1 MKRKITIFDCIN
13 FLILSAVL
21 FITIYPLWYVLC
33 ISLSSTEM
41 INSGT
46 VTLYPKGF
54 NFAAYKQIFGTSK
67 ILRAYS
73 NSVVYTAVGTLCCMA
88 MTIIFVY
95 PLSRKNFVL
104 RKPIT
109 VLITITLYFT
119 GGLIPTFLVVQGTGL
134 LDSMWSLIIPNI
146 IWTFDAI
153 LLRNFFEGVPA
164 ELHEAAIIDGANELR
179 ILTKIYIPLS
189 TSAIATIA
197 LFYAMGQWNSYLLPS
212 IYITSY
218 EKLPLPVIL
227 RDMLMEDTNSNP
239 NSIASNQITPEALKN
254 ATMFVSILPFL
265 IFYPYLQKYFVKG
278 LTMGAVKG

>member
-1 MKRKITIFDCIN
+1 MKQKTTLFDFVN
-13 FLILSAVL
+13 FIILLAVL
-21 FITIYPLWYVLC
+21 FITLYPLWYVLC

-46 VTLYPKGF
+46 VTFYPKGI
-54 NFAAYKQIFGTSK
+54 NLDAYKQIFTTSK
-67 ILRAYS
+67 VPRAYF
-73 NSVVYTAVGTLCCMA
+73 NSVLYTAVGTVCCLA
-88 MTIIFVY
+88 MTVVFAY

-104 RKPIT
+104 RRPLT
-109 VLITITLYFT
+109 LFITITLYFT

-153 LLRNFFEGVPA
+153 LMRNFFEGVPA
-164 ELHEAAIIDGANELR
+164 ELHEAAIVDGANEFK
-179 ILTKIYIPLS
+179 ILYKIYIPLS

-212 IYITSY
+212 IYITTY

-227 RDMLMEDTNSNP
+227 RDMLMDDTSANP
-239 NSIASNQITPEALKN
+239 QSLAGTQITPEALKN
-254 ATMFVSILPFL
+254 ATVFISILPFL
-265 IFYPYLQKYFVKG
+265 VLYPYLQKYFVKG

>member
-1 MKRKITIFDCIN
+1 MKQKTTLFDFVN
-13 FLILSAVL
+13 FIILLAVL
-21 FITIYPLWYVLC
+21 FITLYPLWYVLC

-46 VTLYPKGF
+46 VTFYPKGI
-54 NFAAYKQIFGTSK
+54 NLDAYKQIFTTSK
-67 ILRAYS
+67 VPRAYF
-73 NSVVYTAVGTLCCMA
+73 NSVLYTAVGTVCCLA
-88 MTIIFVY
+88 MTVVFAY

-104 RKPIT
+104 RRPLT
-109 VLITITLYFT
+109 LFITITLYFT

-153 LLRNFFEGVPA
+153 LMRNFFEGVPA
-164 ELHEAAIIDGANELR
+164 ELHEAAIVDGANEFK
-179 ILTKIYIPLS
+179 ILYKIYIPLS

-212 IYITSY
+212 IYITTY

-227 RDMLMEDTNSNP
+227 RDMLMDDTSANP
-239 NSIASNQITPEALKN
+239 QSLAGTQITPEALKN
-254 ATMFVSILPFL
+254 ATVFISILPFL
-265 IFYPYLQKYFVKG
+265 ALYPYLQKYFVKG

>member
-1 MKRKITIFDCIN
+1 MKQKTTLFDFVN
-13 FLILSAVL
+13 FIILLAVL
-21 FITIYPLWYVLC
+21 FITLYPLWYVLC

-46 VTLYPKGF
+46 VTFYPKGI
-54 NFAAYKQIFGTSK
+54 NLDAYKQIFTTSK
-67 ILRAYS
+67 VPRAYF
-73 NSVVYTAVGTLCCMA
+73 NSDLYTAVGTVCCLA
-88 MTIIFVY
+88 MTVVFAY

-104 RKPIT
+104 RRPLT
-109 VLITITLYFT
+109 LFITITLYFT

-153 LLRNFFEGVPA
+153 LMRNFFEGVPA
-164 ELHEAAIIDGANELR
+164 ELHEAAIVDGANEFK
-179 ILTKIYIPLS
+179 ILYKIYIPLS

-212 IYITSY
+212 IYITTY

-227 RDMLMEDTNSNP
+227 RDMLMDDTSANP
-239 NSIASNQITPEALKN
+239 QSLAGTQITPEALKN
-254 ATMFVSILPFL
+254 ATVFISILPFL
-265 IFYPYLQKYFVKG
+265 ALYPYLQKYFVKG

>member
-1 MKRKITIFDCIN
+1 MKQKTTLFDFVN
-13 FLILSAVL
+13 FIILLAVL
-21 FITIYPLWYVLC
+21 FITLYPLWYVLC

-46 VTLYPKGF
+46 VTFYPKGI
-54 NFAAYKQIFGTSK
+54 NLDAYKQIFTTSK
-67 ILRAYS
+67 VPRAYF
-73 NSVVYTAVGTLCCMA
+73 NSVLYTAVGTVCCLA
-88 MTIIFVY
+88 MTVVFAY

-104 RKPIT
+104 RRPLT
-109 VLITITLYFT
+109 LFITITLYFT

-153 LLRNFFEGVPA
+153 LMRNFFEGVPA
-164 ELHEAAIIDGANELR
+164 ELHEAALVDGAHEFK
-179 ILTKIYIPLS
+179 ILYKIYIPLS

-212 IYITSY
+212 IYITTY

-227 RDMLMEDTNSNP
+227 RDMLMDDTSANP
-239 NSIASNQITPEALKN
+239 QSLAGTQITPEALKN
-254 ATMFVSILPFL
+254 ATVFISILPFL
-265 IFYPYLQKYFVKG
+265 ALYPYLQKYFVKG